1 MPRVKHLF
9 SVLLA
14 CASLSTAVAPV
25 SAQAM
30 LPYVPQLNSEQLEQQ
45 GLILIQEAVQLIRF
59 QQPEL
64 AMLRAKLST
73 QLAPDR
79 FETWFILGTLEVGQ
93 KNHEEG
99 IKALKQ
105 AQALA
110 PKEAG
115 VLFTL
120 GNAYFQKGDY
130 NNAIANLQE
139 GLKIEPKTPEALFD
153 LGNTYFKMKQLPEAI
168 SFYQQALDTDKLF
181 LPALINIGL
190 AQYEQGNPTEA
201 IASWQKVV
209 KAHDALKTQEQQ
221 PELKAEPQLAVAI
234 ALFARGEKPQSLKM
248 GEDAL
253 SLDGRYGD
261 INYLRDN
268 LWGER
273 LLTDAQ
279 AFLATPQMQ
288 AAVTRFNQTSAET
301 ELQMEMAPQ

>member
-1 MPRVKHLF
+1 LF

-14 CASLSTAVAPV
+14 CASLSTAVIPV
-25 SAQAM
+25 SAQAL
-30 LPYVPQLNSEQLEQQ
+30 LPYMPELNSEQLEQQ

-64 AMLRAKLST
+64 AMVRAKLST

-79 FETWFILGTLEVGQ
+79 FETWFILGTLQVQTKEYD
-93 KNHEEG
+93 EG
-99 IKALKQ
+99 IKALQQ
-105 AQALA
+105 AQVLA
-110 PKEAG
+110 PKDAG

-130 NNAIANLQE
+130 NNAIANLQA

-153 LGNTYFKMKQLPEAI
+153 LGNTHFKMKQLPEAI
-168 SFYQQALDTDKLF
+168 SYYQQALEIDTKF

-190 AQYEQGNPTEA
+190 AQYEQGNPQEA
-201 IASWQKVV
+201 IANWQKVI
-209 KAHDALKTQEQQ
+209 KANDALKAQERQ
-221 PELKAEPQLAVAI
+221 PELKAEPQLAIAI
-234 ALFARGEKPQSLKM
+234 ASFAQGQKTQSLKM

-253 SLDGRYGD
+253 SIDGRYGD

-273 LLTDAQ
+273 LLNDAQ

-301 ELQMEMAPQ
+301 DLQMEMTPQ